1 MLGTYTRRLITAATA
16 ACAVATVV
24 AISAAASP
32 VHRPAVK
39 VGPNQDFAGLVN
51 AKTRNA
57 VLHVLCPGAANTG
70 HPLSGQTV
78 RVAPVAD
85 PITLNDGATGT
96 AATSIGAW
104 LTWPT
109 RAAPPPP
116 AYIATFTSY
125 AAIPIPTR
133 ITVPCS
139 GSGQML
145 FLPAPGSPTV
155 KAATVGLTFV
165 NIGD

>member
-1 MLGTYTRRLITAATA
+1 MLGNFTRRLMTVAA
-16 ACAVATVV
+16 ACAAATVV
-24 AISAAASP
+24 AVSAAASP
-32 VHRPAVK
+32 AHRPAVK
-39 VGPNQDFAGLVN
+39 VAPNQDFAGLVN

-57 VLHVLCPGAANTG
+57 VLRVLCPGAANTG

-104 LTWPT
+104 LTWPAT
-109 RAAPPPP
+109 MAPPPP
-116 AYIATFTSY
+116 AYIATFTNY
-125 AAIPIPTR
+125 AAMTIPTS

-139 GSGQML
+139 GAGQML

-165 NIGD
+165 NFGS